1 MNTSPFDNLD
11 KKTFRKAVI
20 ELLES
25 EYKLV
30 GSHKVI
36 ELIAEDINQLR
47 HKYSPRDTN
56 SDRKLGN
63 LSWVTTSDKNDKP
76 SLGQRIEEY
85 KHEVMELPYITE
97 EDIELKRKKVSKTK
111 HDLIRI
117 ERITKAAKEK
127 GGLLTVEELAAI
139 LNRSTVTIS
148 KRIQE
153 YHEQND
159 DILPLK
165 GYVLD
170 MGRGTTHKRKILNLY
185 EKGVQPPDIARKT
198 EHDLESVDRYI
209 KDYER
214 IKFLV
219 RRGINKPQIQH
230 LTGRGRSVIT
240 QYIDII
246 EKYHP
251 DIINDNKR
259 K

>member
-1 MNTSPFDNLD
+1 MSAGPFDNLD
-11 KKTFRKAVI
+11 KKTFKQAVM

-36 ELIAEDINQLR
+36 ELIAEDVDQLR
-47 HKYSPRDTN
+47 YKYSSKNTSN
-56 SDRKLGN
+56 KKLGS
-63 LSWVTTSDKNDKP
+63 LSWVTTSDENSKP
-76 SLGQRIEEY
+76 SLGQKIEEY
-85 KHEVMELPYITE
+85 KHEVIELPYITE
-97 EDIELKRKKVSKTK
+97 EDIELKRKNISKTE
-111 HDLIRI
+111 HDRLRI
-117 ERITKAAKEK
+117 ERLTKTAKEK

-139 LNRSTVTIS
+139 LNRSCATIS

-165 GYVLD
+165 GYILD
-170 MGRGTTHKRKILNLY
+170 MGRGTTHKRIILNLY
-185 EKGVQPPDIARKT
+185 ENGLEPPDIALRT

-214 IKFLV
+214 VKFLLNQ
-219 RRGINKPQIQH
+219 GIRKTQIQH
-230 LTGRGRSVIT
+230 ITGRGSSVIS

-251 DIINDNKR
+251 DIIREDKE
-259 K
+259 

>member
-1 MNTSPFDNLD
+1 MSAGPFDNLD
-11 KKTFRKAVI
+11 KKTFKQAVM

-36 ELIAEDINQLR
+36 ELIAEDVDQLR
-47 HKYSPRDTN
+47 YKYSSKNTSN
-56 SDRKLGN
+56 KKLGS
-63 LSWVTTSDKNDKP
+63 LSWVTTSDKNGKP
-76 SLGQRIEEY
+76 SLGQKIEEY
-85 KHEVMELPYITE
+85 KHEVIELPYITE
-97 EDIELKRKKVSKTK
+97 KDIELKRQKVSKTE
-111 HDLIRI
+111 HDRIRI
-117 ERITKAAKEK
+117 ERLTKVAKEK

-139 LNRSTVTIS
+139 LNRSCATIS

-165 GYVLD
+165 GYILD
-170 MGRGTTHKRKILNLY
+170 MGRGTTHKRIILNLY
-185 EKGVQPPDIARKT
+185 ENGFESPDIARRT

-214 IKFLV
+214 VKFLV
-219 RRGINKPQIQH
+219 NQGIRKTQIQH
-230 LTGRGRSVIT
+230 ITGRGSSVIS

-246 EKYHP
+246 KKYHP
-251 DIINDNKR
+251 DIIREEKE
-259 K
+259 

>member
-1 MNTSPFDNLD
+1 MSNSPFDNLD

-47 HKYSPRDTN
+47 HKYSPRNTKCDK
-56 SDRKLGN
+56 KLGN

-97 EDIELKRKKVSKTK
+97 EDIELKRKKVSKTE

-117 ERITKAAKEK
+117 ERLTKAAKEK

-153 YHEQND
+153 YH
-159 DILPLK
+159 
-165 GYVLD
+165 
-170 MGRGTTHKRKILNLY
+170 
-185 EKGVQPPDIARKT
+185 
-198 EHDLESVDRYI
+198 
-209 KDYER
+209 
-214 IKFLV
+214 
-219 RRGINKPQIQH
+219 
-230 LTGRGRSVIT
+230 
-240 QYIDII
+240 
-246 EKYHP
+246 
-251 DIINDNKR
+251 
-259 K
+259 